1 MQTAALGPV
10 ASSLPAAAALLCARR
25 LRAAALEAVGN
36 LAFAPK
42 NRTRL
47 QGRQGLMQRVLALAQ
62 AEPAPAGGMALARVR
77 AAAVRVLAVL
87 GRRPWGWEG
96 RRTAAKE
103 EPATVLCSR

>member
-1 MQTAALGPV
+1 MEVLTDQVLSGLELLV
-10 ASSLPAAAALLCARR
+10 AGSPPAQPEEQPPSPQ

-47 QGRQGLMQRVLALAQ
+47 QGRQGLMQQVLALAQ
-62 AEPAPAGGMALARVR
+62 QEPCALGPGGQRVK

-87 GRRPWGWEG
+87 GE
-96 RRTAAKE
+96 
-103 EPATVLCSR
+103 